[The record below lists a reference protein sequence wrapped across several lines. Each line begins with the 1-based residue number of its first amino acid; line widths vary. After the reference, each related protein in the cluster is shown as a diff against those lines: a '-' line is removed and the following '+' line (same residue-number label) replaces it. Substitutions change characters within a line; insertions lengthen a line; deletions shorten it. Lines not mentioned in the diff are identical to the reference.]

1 MRLLRVYID
10 GYRNLKNVTVDF
22 DKDSLTTVVIGE
34 NGSGKSNLIE
44 AIVEVFRAWDLGRTK
59 EVKFR
64 YKILYLIQNFVV
76 EIESG
81 SQPVLMVRFLNPATI
96 DHELNIQSPH
106 FYATVEDESLAEI
119 AGGFSHVLISGQIV
133 IQVTSGA
140 NFWAALEK
148 EVFHAV
154 EGNDLKYVPSN
165 FSAQMLLP
173 DLIFGYYSGTGRK
186 LEKLFDAHQSR
197 YYGIINKERSD
208 EEYEAARIARRLF
221 YCRPVHGVL
230 ALLSYL
236 AKPGTEKQAT
246 ALLTE
251 KLGITGFHSALAH
264 FKEPSWFNHNNWQKK
279 RSLDEEEAG
288 RGRRTY
294 GKLGEQSWDIWGARG
309 PAGKCARTLRDI
321 GFHPL
326 TIAGKVVDDYR
337 QKPRTE
343 AQLACFLRDEKALK
357 TLATNY
363 KTDQEMFA
371 TLEAADISDLFRDMI
386 VWVTRTNDASG
397 DISFSDLSDG
407 ERQLLMV
414 LGLIR
419 VSRGKEALF
428 LLDEPDTHLNPSW
441 QLTYLELIREW
452 TEVAA
457 DEDKCQIIMTT
468 HNPLTIAALEAKEV
482 RVMSSDDDGK
492 VSVAP
497 PRIDP
502 KGLGF
507 AGVLTDIF
515 GLSSSLDKPTQE
527 RIDRRNELAKEEHLT
542 PAMAKE
548 FADIKE
554 ELRHLGFLYEER
566 DKLYSEFLRQL
577 DTVELAD
584 VDPLTPDE
592 LRAREAE
599 SREIVEKLL
608 KKQ

>member
-22 DKDSLTTVVIGE
+22 DKGSLTTVVIGE

-44 AIVEVFRAWDLGRTK
+44 AIVEVFRAWSLGNQK
-59 EVKFR
+59 QLIFR
-64 YKILYLIQNFVV
+64 YSI
-76 EIESG
+76 
-81 SQPVLMVRFLNPATI
+81 
-96 DHELNIQSPH
+96 
-106 FYATVEDESLAEI
+106 FYVQR
-119 AGGFSHVLISGQIV
+119 GVK
-133 IQVTSGA
+133 IQVRSDDGLAFDTDA
-140 NFWAALEK
+140 HPE
-148 EVFHAV
+148 
-154 EGNDLKYVPSN
+154 LKTHVRLDQQ
-165 FSAQMLLP
+165 ATTRMP
-173 DLIFGYYSGTGRK
+173 DPIVTNPDKPDDVVSQFFPDFIFGYYSGSGRR

-197 YYGIINKERSD
+197 YYARINKVRPEA
-208 EEYEAARIARRLF
+208 EYEEAREARSLF
-221 YCRPVHGVL
+221 YCRPIHGVL
-230 ALLSYL
+230 GLFSYL
-236 AKPGTEKQAT
+236 AKPSEDKDAK
-246 ALLTE
+246 ALLIE

-264 FKEPSWFNHNNWQKK
+264 FKEPSWFPGSKVSAV
-279 RSLDEEEAG
+279 REAG
-288 RGRRTY
+288 NV
-294 GKLGEQSWDIWGARG
+294 WGAHG
-309 PAGKCARTLRDI
+309 PAGKCARALKDAA
-321 GFHPL
+321 FHPL
-326 TIAGKVVDDYR
+326 ELEGSVVDDYR
-337 QKPRTE
+337 RKASKE
-343 AQLACFLRDEKALK
+343 AQLACFLRDERALGK
-357 TLATNY
+357 FAANY
-363 KTDQEMFA
+363 KTDQDMFA
-371 TLEAADISDLFRDMI
+371 ALEAADISDLFREMI
-386 VWVTRTNDASG
+386 VWVTRKNDETG

-428 LLDEPDTHLNPSW
+428 LLDEPDTHLNPVW
-441 QLTYLELIREW
+441 QLTYLDLIKEW

-482 RVMSSDDDGK
+482 RVMSTDDTGN

-527 RIDRRNELAKEEHLT
+527 KIDRRNELAREEELT
-542 PAMAKE
+542 PAMARE

-577 DTVELAD
+577 DKVELAD

-599 SREIVEKLL
+599 SREIVERLL
-608 KKQ
+608 KKP

>member
-1 MRLLRVYID
+1 VWEGGASY
-10 GYRNLKNVTVDF
+10 GA
-22 DKDSLTTVVIGE
+22 
-34 NGSGKSNLIE
+34 GSNAKP
-44 AIVEVFRAWDLGRTK
+44 
-59 EVKFR
+59 
-64 YKILYLIQNFVV
+64 Y
-76 EIESG
+76 
-81 SQPVLMVRFLNPATI
+81 
-96 DHELNIQSPH
+96 
-106 FYATVEDESLAEI
+106 
-119 AGGFSHVLISGQIV
+119 
-133 IQVTSGA
+133 
-140 NFWAALEK
+140 
-148 EVFHAV
+148 
-154 EGNDLKYVPSN
+154 
-165 FSAQMLLP
+165 LP
-173 DLIFGYYSGTGRK
+173 DLIFGYYSGSNRK

-197 YYGIINKERSD
+197 YYGVINKERGD
-208 EEYEAARIARRLF
+208 EEYDAAQAARRLF
-221 YCRPVHGVL
+221 YCRPIHGVL

-236 AKPGTEKQAT
+236 AKPGADGEVTK
-246 ALLTE
+246 LLTE

-264 FKEPSWFNHNNWQKK
+264 FKEPSWFSHGNWQKSRHK
-279 RSLDEEEAG
+279 ADGAG

-294 GKLGEQSWDIWGARG
+294 DTLSEQAVDIWGARG
-309 PAGKCARTLRDI
+309 PAGACARALRDTA
-321 GFHPL
+321 FHPL
-326 TIAGKVVDDYR
+326 TTAGKIVDDYR
-337 QKPRTE
+337 HKPRTE
-343 AQLACFLRDEKALK
+343 AQLACFLRDKAALK
-357 TLATNY
+357 SFSD
-363 KTDQEMFA
+363 KFDTDQDMFA
-371 TLEAADISDLFRDMI
+371 ALEAADISDLFREMI
-386 VWVTRTNDASG
+386 VWVSRKNDDSG

-428 LLDEPDTHLNPSW
+428 LLDEPDTHLNPAW

-457 DEDKCQIIMTT
+457 DEDKCQIIMTS

-482 RVMSSDDDGK
+482 RVMSADDDGNIT
-492 VSVAP
+492 VAP

-527 RIDRRNELAKEEHLT
+527 KIDRRNELACEDELS

-548 FADIKE
+548 FTDIKN

-577 DTVELAD
+577 DNVELAD

-599 SREIVEKLL
+599 SREIVERLL

>member
-44 AIVEVFRAWDLGRTK
+44 AIVEVFQKLDLGGFHTG
-59 EVKFR
+59 FD
-64 YKILYLIQNFVV
+64 Y
-76 EIESG
+76 EIEYEIADLS
-81 SQPVLMVRFLNPATI
+81 VMVSRKNSNFN
-96 DHELNIQSPH
+96 
-106 FYATVEDESLAEI
+106 ATVNGDPF
-119 AGGFSHVLISGQIV
+119 GYGKFMQYRHDGLI
-133 IQVTSGA
+133 
-140 NFWAALEK
+140 
-148 EVFHAV
+148 
-154 EGNDLKYVPSN
+154 
-165 FSAQMLLP
+165 P
-173 DLIFGYYSGTGRK
+173 DLIFGYYSGNGRK
-186 LEKLFDAHQSR
+186 LERLFDAHQSR
-197 YYGIINKERSD
+197 YYGVINKERSD
-208 EEYEAARIARRLF
+208 EEYEAAHAARRLF
-221 YCRPVHGVL
+221 YCRPIHGVL

-236 AKPGTEKQAT
+236 AKPGKDKDAK

-264 FKEPSWFNHNNWQKK
+264 LKEPSWFKRNTWIKPFIGKIPPKPNENIGIWDQKLNAPIPA
-279 RSLDEEEAG
+279 RDV
-288 RGRRTY
+288 
-294 GKLGEQSWDIWGARG
+294 WGARG
-309 PAGKCARTLRDI
+309 PAGKCARALLNFA
-321 GFHPL
+321 FHPVAL
-326 TIAGKVVDDYR
+326 TGRVIEDYR
-337 QKPRTE
+337 RRSKME
-343 AQLACFLRDEKALK
+343 DQLACFLRDKDALNRF
-357 TLATNY
+357 AANFDS
-363 KTDQEMFA
+363 DQEMFA
-371 TLEAADISDLFRDMI
+371 ALEAMDISDLFREVM
-386 VWVTRTNDASG
+386 VWVIRKNDESG

-428 LLDEPDTHLNPSW
+428 LLDEPDTHLNPAW
-441 QLTYLELIREW
+441 QLTYLDLIREW

-457 DEDKCQIIMTT
+457 DEDKCQIVMTT

-482 RVMSSDDDGK
+482 RVMSADDDGNI
-492 VSVAP
+492 SVAQ

-527 RIDRRNELAKEEHLT
+527 KIDRRNELARETVLD

-577 DTVELAD
+577 DNVELAD
-584 VDPLTPDE
+584 VDPLSPEE

-599 SREIVEKLL
+599 SREIVERLL